1 MTTLISRRRA
11 LAGAIFAMP
20 ALATV
25 STIARAELQHALEA
39 RLAEL
44 ERRHGGRVGVAAL
57 NLSTGARVGH
67 RADERFLMCSTFKA
81 LASAMVL
88 ARVDKGVEK
97 LDRRI
102 VFSKEVLVYFSP
114 VTETRVGGEGMSV
127 AELCMATLTQS
138 DNTAVNLLLE
148 SFGGLQP

>member
-88 ARVDKGVEK
+88 AR
-97 LDRRI
+97 R
-102 VFSKEVLVYFSP
+102 
-114 VTETRVGGEGMSV
+114 
-127 AELCMATLTQS
+127 
-138 DNTAVNLLLE
+138 
-148 SFGGLQP
+148 